1 MGRNVDAGITL
12 RMGGVDLAQRS
23 YVSEGN
29 EPGQDGDESAQGM
42 VDVAKAMLRFLCS
55 NGGG

>member
-1 MGRNVDAGITL
+1 
-12 RMGGVDLAQRS
+12 MGGVDLAQRS